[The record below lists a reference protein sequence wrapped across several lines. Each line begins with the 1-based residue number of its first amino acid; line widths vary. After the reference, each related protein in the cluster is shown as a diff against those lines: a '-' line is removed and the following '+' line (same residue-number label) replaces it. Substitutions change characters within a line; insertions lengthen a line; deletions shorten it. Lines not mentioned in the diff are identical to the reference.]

1 MTESLVNA
9 DVVIDQ
15 LNDNHVFADVIHG
28 IIVEPHVAGYPDDE
42 KQIGIH
48 SITPIQLK
56 FASGQS
62 LQGFLRA
69 NSAQGREAAYRIGE
83 ELVDFRPHIAERIA
97 SSGQY
102 VDVTGMD
109 VEQIALL
116 AESELNARFALG
128 MLFENDAFNDAFLGR
143 DDVPE
148 LDARFSSQRLFED
161 GSTFFDAERNILVAF
176 GPSDRYMPAH
186 AIVAQMDFERLQEL
200 PGQFDTIEDAMPDS
214 ALFAESF
221 PMLCVDETN
230 RVGDALGWVAM
241 KDKGFDGVTGM
252 ELNKFLEKYADKVQ
266 EAQRGEGAPE
276 RKFDEDK
283 VWEEH
288 LAAKEGEVPGIVY
301 EGFFLD
307 KGAVEKAFAEV
318 RGEKPSFPIAPEDYH
333 VTTEFAPSE
342 VNSELYGKPVNVEIT
357 AYKSD
362 DHLTDRNGNVIG
374 NEGFAVKVS
383 SPDPVV
389 QGIIDNITESGKN
402 WHITGSFSNCGD
414 AVYTNNIDFTEDA
427 LSCSFKLDA
436 TFGGFSTDK
445 KLLTE
450 PCAAIPMAEKKAASK
465 EDRTAEPKHES
476 AFERMARKVSESL
489 KHNEHVDDKAADD
502 FLHEIDK

>member
-1 MTESLVNA
+1 MAESLVNTD
-9 DVVIDQ
+9 DVLAK

-48 SITPIQLK
+48 AVTPIQLK

-62 LQGFLRA
+62 LEDFLQASRTQG
-69 NSAQGREAAYRIGE
+69 SESAYRIGE

-97 SSGQY
+97 TSGQY
-102 VDVTGMD
+102 IDVTSLN

-161 GSTFFDAERNILVAF
+161 GSTFFDAERNILVTF
-176 GPSDRYMPAH
+176 DPSNSYMPAH
-186 AIVAQMDFERLQEL
+186 ATVAQMDYAKLQDL
-200 PGQFDTIEDAMPDS
+200 SGQFDTIEDAMPDS

-230 RVGDALGWVAM
+230 RIGDALGWVAM

-342 VNSELYGKPVNVEIT
+342 VNSEL
-357 AYKSD
+357 
-362 DHLTDRNGNVIG
+362 
-374 NEGFAVKVS
+374 
-383 SPDPVV
+383 
-389 QGIIDNITESGKN
+389 
-402 WHITGSFSNCGD
+402 
-414 AVYTNNIDFTEDA
+414 
-427 LSCSFKLDA
+427 
-436 TFGGFSTDK
+436 
-445 KLLTE
+445 
-450 PCAAIPMAEKKAASK
+450 KASSK

-476 AFERMARKVSESL
+476 ASERMARKVSESL
-489 KHNEHVDDKAADD
+489 KHNEHADDKAADD